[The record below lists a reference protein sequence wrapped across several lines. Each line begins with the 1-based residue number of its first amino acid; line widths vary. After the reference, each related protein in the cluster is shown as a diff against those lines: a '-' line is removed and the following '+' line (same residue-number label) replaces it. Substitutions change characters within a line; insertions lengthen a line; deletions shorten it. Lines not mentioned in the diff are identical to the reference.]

1 MKQRERRVT
10 ILQKLGGGAN
20 MLVETIYL
28 FFIYILFFELVIA
41 TIVIIALFTT
51 LVITIR
57 KLDKKKNTSLLDR

>member
-1 MKQRERRVT
+1 
-10 ILQKLGGGAN
+10 

-28 FFIYILFFELVIA
+28 FFIYILFFELVIV

-57 KLDKKKNTSLLDR
+57 KLDKKKNTSLLDC

>member
-1 MKQRERRVT
+1 
-10 ILQKLGGGAN
+10 

-28 FFIYILFFELVIA
+28 FFIYILFFELVIV